1 MNDPSDK
8 LFIVGVLLKYEGGE
22 MAFISINFA
31 IFFLFVL
38 VLNWILRPMGRV
50 YRLFLLGT
58 CYFFYGAFNS
68 YFLVLLIH
76 FSIWTWL
83 LARAIALS
91 SKEWQRRSLL
101 IFNLFIGVGGLF
113 FFKYYDLFFESFNH
127 LFVSMGFG
135 IGLPEFDIAV
145 PVGISFFT
153 FQGLSYSIDVFRNPQ
168 RLVKNPLD
176 VFIFISFFPTIL
188 SGPIMRAA
196 DFIPQIGNMRQDRK
210 SSSEGFCLILSGL
223 AKKLVLASYLSKHV
237 VEPVFD
243 NFGDYSSFCVAL
255 GAVGYSIQILCD
267 FSGYTDIVRGVAL
280 LMGYST
286 PQNFNKP
293 YSATNL
299 KDFWGRWHMSLSFW
313 LRDYLYIS
321 LGGNRH
327 GSFRKYWNILLTMTI
342 GGLWHGAH
350 WNFLLWGVFH
360 GIGISA
366 THMFSDLKNR
376 VAQHRSA
383 GKAIV
388 RTEHEAGFQ
397 GPFQKII
404 SWVSTF
410 TFVTIG
416 WVLFR
421 TQSLDQ
427 ASGLLHRILEFNV
440 AARNFPN
447 YTTSLA
453 VFIIAAVLF
462 HETFRIKLAEI
473 MSRLLYRTPLVFEVL
488 VLSLMVG
495 LLIRLG
501 PGGIPE
507 FIYYQF

>member
-1 MNDPSDK
+1 MILPITFSCER
-8 LFIVGVLLKYEGGE
+8 FYSSYAGGE
-22 MAFISINFA
+22 MAFISINFT
-31 IFFLFVL
+31 IFFLVVL
-38 VLNWILRPMGRV
+38 VLNWTLRPMRII
-50 YRLFLLGT
+50 YRLFLLGA

-68 YFLVLLIH
+68 YFLILLIH

-83 LARAIALS
+83 LGNAIALS
-91 SKEWQRRSLL
+91 SKDWQRRSLL
-101 IFNLFIGVGGLF
+101 ILNLIIGVGGLF

-127 LFVSMGFG
+127 FFVLMGLRS
-135 IGLPEFDIAV
+135 GLPEIDIAV

-153 FQGLSYSIDVFRNPQ
+153 FQGLSYSIDVFRKPQ

-176 VFIFISFFPTIL
+176 VFIFIAFFPTIL

-196 DFIPQIGNMRQDRK
+196 DLIPQIGNMRLDRK

-223 AKKLVLASYLSKHV
+223 AKKLVLASYLSKHI

-243 NFGDYSSFCVAL
+243 NFSDYSSFCVAL
-255 GAVGYSIQILCD
+255 GVVGYSIQILCD
-267 FSGYTDIVRGVAL
+267 FSGYTDIVRGVSL

-299 KDFWGRWHMSLSFW
+299 KEFWSRWHMSLSFW
-313 LRDYLYIS
+313 LRDYLYIP

-327 GSFRKYWNILLTMTI
+327 GLIRKYLNILLTMTI
-342 GGLWHGAH
+342 GGLWHGPH

-360 GIGISA
+360 GMGISA
-366 THMFSDLKNR
+366 THMFSDLKKKATR
-376 VAQHRSA
+376 HRSE
-383 GKAIV
+383 GKVID
-388 RTEHEAGFQ
+388 RSDHEAGYQ
-397 GPFQKII
+397 SLVQTII

-421 TQSLDQ
+421 TQNLDQ
-427 ASGLLHRILEFNV
+427 AGGLLHRIFEFNV
-440 AARNFPN
+440 TARRFPN

-462 HETFRIKLAEI
+462 HEAFRVKLVEM
-473 MSRLLYRTPLVFEVL
+473 MSNLLYRTPLVFEVL

-501 PGGIPE
+501 PAGIPE